1 MKVQRISNRD
11 SKDEATSTNHKW
23 NIERMEWPQVT
34 LLKLPFSCDLME
46 EELLSYYVTSKFTL
60 YDRIGD
66 PIEHLYH
73 FWQVTT
79 LN

>member
-23 NIERMEWPQVT
+23 NIEHMEWPQVA
-34 LLKLPFSCDLME
+34 LLKLPFSCDLVE

-73 FWQVTT
+73 FWQVMT